1 MYGPSNSD
9 WLSMLSIV
17 ATILVAIGFGLGWLV
32 FA

>member
-9 WLSMLSIV
+9 WLAMLSV
-17 ATILVAIGFGLGWLV
+17 VTIIILAIGFGLGWLV